1 MLTFKSLDC
10 LSQIDS
16 SRPAYPVVKDLIE
29 GMIKTNPTTAFG
41 GGVIDLEYILSMN
54 RWSGES

>member
-1 MLTFKSLDC
+1 MQWL
-10 LSQIDS
+10 
-16 SRPAYPVVKDLIE
+16 V
-29 GMIKTNPTTAFG
+29 MIKTNPTTTFG